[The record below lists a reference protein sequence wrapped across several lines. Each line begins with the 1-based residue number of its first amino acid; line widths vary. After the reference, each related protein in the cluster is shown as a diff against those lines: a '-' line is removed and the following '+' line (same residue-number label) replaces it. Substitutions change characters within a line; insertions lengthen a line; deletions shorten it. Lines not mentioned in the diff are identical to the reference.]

1 MHSQKEKLKSIH
13 FILVIALLLSLSTD
27 SLFAQ
32 SVPEEQL
39 EVNLQIRPRAEIRH
53 GLFTP
58 IIKGQESATFI
69 AQRSRLGLVYSK
81 MNKLKIGFTTQIVN
95 VWGNDPQ
102 VQVTGNNVT
111 LYEAWAQYFFS
122 SNWDIKAGRQ
132 VLSYDDERI
141 LGALDWNNAARKHDA
156 LKVGFKKNKWV
167 LNAVAAYN
175 QNSEKLTGDFFDNG
189 YSQPYK
195 SMELIYAKYQ
205 SGKNISF
212 SILGINNAFQSRF
225 DSLNSYLQTVGGNF
239 YFIKNKLKTQS
250 TFFYQTGNNHKKNS
264 AAFNSSAWMAAIKLN
279 YAVNNKWE
287 LNAGT
292 DYLSGKDMNS
302 TSATIS
308 YFNPLYGTHHKFY
321 GSMDYFYVSSGHDNT
336 GLVDIYLGTIINAT
350 PQFSTQFALHH
361 FSAAALVEDAQQKST
376 DRYLGTEAD
385 ITLAYKL
392 IKEVTL
398 SGGYSQMF
406 TGPSMK
412 MVKNISSSQILSN
425 NQNWIWLMI
434 NVNPQII
441 LKSK

>member
-1 MHSQKEKLKSIH
+1 MKSSLI
-13 FILVIALLLSLSTD
+13 ILVLAASLVLTSD

-32 SVPEEQL
+32 SVPDEQL

-58 IIKGQESATFI
+58 IFKGQESASFI
-69 AQRSRLGLVYSK
+69 AQRSRLGFVYSK
-81 MNKLKIGFTTQIVN
+81 QDKLKIGFTTQIVS

-102 VQVTGNNVT
+102 VQATGNNVT

-122 SNWDIKAGRQ
+122 SSWNIKAGRQ

-156 LKVGFKKNKWV
+156 LKVAFKKNKWE
-167 LNAVAAYN
+167 LNAAAAYN
-175 QNSEKLTGDFFDNG
+175 QNSERVTGDFFDNG
-189 YSQPYK
+189 FSQPYK
-195 SMELIYAKYQ
+195 SMELVYAKYQ

-212 SILGINNAFQSRF
+212 SLIALNNAFQSRI

-239 YFIKNKLKTQS
+239 YFNKNKLKTQA
-250 TFFYQTGNNHKKNS
+250 TVYYQTGKNHRKNL
-264 AAFNSSAWMAAIKLN
+264 AEFNTSAWMAAVKLN

-302 TSATIS
+302 TSPNIS

-321 GSMDYFYVSSGHDNT
+321 GSMDYFYGSSGHDNT
-336 GLVDIYLGTIINAT
+336 GLVDIYLGTMIKAT
-350 PQFSTQFALHH
+350 PQFSTQLAVHH

-385 ITLAYKL
+385 ITLSYKL
-392 IKEVTL
+392 MKEVNI

-406 TGPSMK
+406 TAPSMK
-412 MVKNISSSQILSN
+412 IVKNISSQQNLSN
-425 NQNWIWLMI
+425 NQNWVWLMI
-434 NVNPQII
+434 NINPQII

>member
-1 MHSQKEKLKSIH
+1 
-13 FILVIALLLSLSTD
+13 
-27 SLFAQ
+27 
-32 SVPEEQL
+32 
-39 EVNLQIRPRAEIRH
+39 
-53 GLFTP
+53 
-58 IIKGQESATFI
+58 
-69 AQRSRLGLVYSK
+69 
-81 MNKLKIGFTTQIVN
+81 
-95 VWGNDPQ
+95 
-102 VQVTGNNVT
+102 
-111 LYEAWAQYFFS
+111 
-122 SNWDIKAGRQ
+122 
-132 VLSYDDERI
+132 
-141 LGALDWNNAARKHDA
+141 
-156 LKVGFKKNKWV
+156 
-167 LNAVAAYN
+167 
-175 QNSEKLTGDFFDNG
+175 
-189 YSQPYK
+189 
-195 SMELIYAKYQ
+195 
-205 SGKNISF
+205 
-212 SILGINNAFQSRF
+212 
-225 DSLNSYLQTVGGNF
+225 
-239 YFIKNKLKTQS
+239 
-250 TFFYQTGNNHKKNS
+250 
-264 AAFNSSAWMAAIKLN
+264 MAAIKLN